1 MALIALKRS
10 HIIAAAAMTALVAA
24 CATSSGQAAP
34 PIAGPA
40 PVPAPETGPITYA
53 SSGHAGMDAW
63 RAAFSEKALA
73 AGHDRDVV
81 KSVLSGISPLELWLG
96 SAFQPAKTGIEDQ
109 AEFAKPIWDY
119 LRVPMSNSRI
129 STGASRLAEN
139 PALFDSLEAA
149 YGVDREAIV
158 AIWGMETSFGAVKGN
173 FDAPNVLANMAVE
186 GRRKSLAERELLSL
200 IKILEQGDAERDDLI
215 AGWAGAMGHTQF
227 MPSAYTHYATDGDG
241 DGQVNLWESEEDAL
255 SSAANFLASL
265 GWERSFRWGREVK
278 LPEGFNYQESGYKN
292 RKPLSEW
299 HEQGVKKAD
308 GSPLGEGETTAY
320 VIVPAGHNGPAFI
333 AYKNFRVIMRW
344 NNSEFYAI
352 AVGVLA
358 DRIAG
363 ASGIKAT
370 LPDLPAYNRKDII
383 ALQSKLNDLGFDVG
397 KPDGIIGP
405 ATREG
410 IRNYQISNNMI
421 ADGFPGLEVMA
432 ALNVELERDK
442 ASQS

>member
-1 MALIALKRS
+1 MRLASLQFSFLSTFSLKGGVFRTSLALLFTGAVISLASANEHFSSCTAALADRAKQEGVSQQIIDEIFPHLVHQDRVIELDRSQPEFVQTFPGYFSKRVTDWRTEKGK
-10 HIIAAAAMTALVAA
+10 AMYAKHEKLLHKLSDKYGVPPHYLLAFWGLETNFGSYKGKMPVLDSLATLACDKRRSKYFTQEFLVAVKLM
-24 CATSSGQAAP
+24 Q
-34 PIAGPA
+34 
-40 PVPAPETGPITYA
+40 
-53 SSGHAGMDAW
+53 
-63 RAAFSEKALA
+63 REKLKK
-73 AGHDRDVV
+73 DNMV
-81 KSVLSGISPLELWLG
+81 G
-96 SAFQPAKTGIEDQ
+96 S
-109 AEFAKPIWDY
+109 
-119 LRVPMSNSRI
+119 
-129 STGASRLAEN
+129 
-139 PALFDSLEAA
+139 
-149 YGVDREAIV
+149 
-158 AIWGMETSFGAVKGN
+158 
-173 FDAPNVLANMAVE
+173 
-186 GRRKSLAERELLSL
+186 
-200 IKILEQGDAERDDLI
+200 
-215 AGWAGAMGHTQF
+215 WAGAMGHTQF
-227 MPSAYTHYATDGDG
+227 MPSAYTHYAIDGDG

>member
-1 MALIALKRS
+1 MRLASLQFSFLSTFSLKGGVFRTSLALLFTGAVINSASANEHFSSCTAALADKAKQEGVSQQIIDEVFPHLVHQDRVIELDRSQPEFVQTFPGYFSKRVTDWRTEKGK
-10 HIIAAAAMTALVAA
+10 AMYAKHEKLLHKLSDKYGVPPHYLLAFWGLETNFGSYKGKMPVLDSLATLACDKRRSKYFTQEFLVAVKLM
-24 CATSSGQAAP
+24 Q
-34 PIAGPA
+34 
-40 PVPAPETGPITYA
+40 
-53 SSGHAGMDAW
+53 
-63 RAAFSEKALA
+63 REKLKK
-73 AGHDRDVV
+73 DNMV
-81 KSVLSGISPLELWLG
+81 G
-96 SAFQPAKTGIEDQ
+96 S
-109 AEFAKPIWDY
+109 
-119 LRVPMSNSRI
+119 
-129 STGASRLAEN
+129 
-139 PALFDSLEAA
+139 
-149 YGVDREAIV
+149 
-158 AIWGMETSFGAVKGN
+158 
-173 FDAPNVLANMAVE
+173 
-186 GRRKSLAERELLSL
+186 
-200 IKILEQGDAERDDLI
+200 
-215 AGWAGAMGHTQF
+215 WAGAMGHTQF
-227 MPSAYTHYATDGDG
+227 MPSAYTHYAIDGDG
-241 DGQVNLWESEEDAL
+241 DGQINLWESEEDAL

-292 RKPLSEW
+292 RKPLSKW
-299 HEQGVKKAD
+299 NDQGVKKAD
-308 GSPLGEGETTAY
+308 GSALGKGDTTAY

-370 LPDLPAYNRKDII
+370 LPDLPAYSRKDII
-383 ALQSKLNDLGFDVG
+383 ALQSKLNNLGFDVG

-410 IRNYQISNNMI
+410 IRNYQISTNMI

>member
-1 MALIALKRS
+1 MRLASLQFSFLSTFSLKGGVFRTSLALLFTGAVISSASANEHFSSCTAALADRAKQEGVSQQIIDEIFPHLVHQDRVIELDRSQPEFVQTFPGYFSKRVTDWRTEKGK
-10 HIIAAAAMTALVAA
+10 AMYAKHEKLLHKLSDKYGVPPHYLLAFWGLETNFGSYKGKMPVLDSLATLACDKRRSKYFTQEFLVAVKLM
-24 CATSSGQAAP
+24 Q
-34 PIAGPA
+34 
-40 PVPAPETGPITYA
+40 
-53 SSGHAGMDAW
+53 
-63 RAAFSEKALA
+63 REKLKK
-73 AGHDRDVV
+73 DNMV
-81 KSVLSGISPLELWLG
+81 G
-96 SAFQPAKTGIEDQ
+96 S
-109 AEFAKPIWDY
+109 W
-119 LRVPMSNSRI
+119 V
-129 STGASRLAEN
+129 
-139 PALFDSLEAA
+139 
-149 YGVDREAIV
+149 
-158 AIWGMETSFGAVKGN
+158 
-173 FDAPNVLANMAVE
+173 
-186 GRRKSLAERELLSL
+186 
-200 IKILEQGDAERDDLI
+200 
-215 AGWAGAMGHTQF
+215 GAMGHTQF
-227 MPSAYTHYATDGDG
+227 MPSAYTHYAIDGDG
-241 DGQVNLWESEEDAL
+241 DGQINLWESEEDAL

-278 LPEGFNYQESGYKN
+278 LPEGFNYQETGYKN

>member
-1 MALIALKRS
+1 MRLASLQFSFLSTFSLKGGVFRTSLALLFTGAVISSASANEHFSSCTAALADRAKQEGVSQQIIDEIFPHLVHQDRVIELDRSQPEFVQTFPGYFSKRVTDWRTEKGKTMYAKHEKLLHKLS
-10 HIIAAAAMTALVAA
+10 DKYGVPPHYLLAFWGLETNFGSYKGKMPVLDSLATLACDKRRSKYFTQEFLVAVKLM
-24 CATSSGQAAP
+24 Q
-34 PIAGPA
+34 
-40 PVPAPETGPITYA
+40 
-53 SSGHAGMDAW
+53 
-63 RAAFSEKALA
+63 REKLKK
-73 AGHDRDVV
+73 DNMV
-81 KSVLSGISPLELWLG
+81 G
-96 SAFQPAKTGIEDQ
+96 S
-109 AEFAKPIWDY
+109 
-119 LRVPMSNSRI
+119 
-129 STGASRLAEN
+129 
-139 PALFDSLEAA
+139 
-149 YGVDREAIV
+149 
-158 AIWGMETSFGAVKGN
+158 
-173 FDAPNVLANMAVE
+173 
-186 GRRKSLAERELLSL
+186 
-200 IKILEQGDAERDDLI
+200 
-215 AGWAGAMGHTQF
+215 WAGAMGHTQF
-227 MPSAYTHYATDGDG
+227 MPSAYTHYAIDGDG

>member
-1 MALIALKRS
+1 MFRTSLALLFTGAVISSASANEHFSSCTAALADRAKQEGVSQQIIDEIFPHLVHQDRVIELDRSQPEFVQTFPGYFSKRVTDWRTEKGK
-10 HIIAAAAMTALVAA
+10 AMYAKHEKLLHKLSDKYGVPPHYLLAFWGLETNFGSYKGKMPVLDSLATLACDKRRSKYFTQEFLVAVKLM
-24 CATSSGQAAP
+24 Q
-34 PIAGPA
+34 
-40 PVPAPETGPITYA
+40 
-53 SSGHAGMDAW
+53 
-63 RAAFSEKALA
+63 REKLKK
-73 AGHDRDVV
+73 DNMV
-81 KSVLSGISPLELWLG
+81 G
-96 SAFQPAKTGIEDQ
+96 S
-109 AEFAKPIWDY
+109 
-119 LRVPMSNSRI
+119 
-129 STGASRLAEN
+129 
-139 PALFDSLEAA
+139 
-149 YGVDREAIV
+149 
-158 AIWGMETSFGAVKGN
+158 
-173 FDAPNVLANMAVE
+173 
-186 GRRKSLAERELLSL
+186 
-200 IKILEQGDAERDDLI
+200 
-215 AGWAGAMGHTQF
+215 WAGAMGHTQF
-227 MPSAYTHYATDGDG
+227 MPSAYTHYAIDGDG

>member
-1 MALIALKRS
+1 MRLASLQFSFLSTFSLKGGVFRTSLALLFTGAVISSASANEHFSSCTAALADRAKQEGVSQQIIDEIFPHLVHQDRVIELDRSQPEFVQTFPGYFSKRVTDWRTEKGK
-10 HIIAAAAMTALVAA
+10 AMYAKHEKLLHKLSDKYGVPPHYLLAFWGLETNFGSYKGKMPVLDSLATLACDKRRSKYFTQEFLVAVKLM
-24 CATSSGQAAP
+24 Q
-34 PIAGPA
+34 
-40 PVPAPETGPITYA
+40 
-53 SSGHAGMDAW
+53 
-63 RAAFSEKALA
+63 REKLKK
-73 AGHDRDVV
+73 DNMV
-81 KSVLSGISPLELWLG
+81 G
-96 SAFQPAKTGIEDQ
+96 S
-109 AEFAKPIWDY
+109 
-119 LRVPMSNSRI
+119 
-129 STGASRLAEN
+129 
-139 PALFDSLEAA
+139 
-149 YGVDREAIV
+149 
-158 AIWGMETSFGAVKGN
+158 
-173 FDAPNVLANMAVE
+173 
-186 GRRKSLAERELLSL
+186 
-200 IKILEQGDAERDDLI
+200 
-215 AGWAGAMGHTQF
+215 WAGAMGHTQF
-227 MPSAYTHYATDGDG
+227 MPSAYTHYAIDGDG

>member
-1 MALIALKRS
+1 MRLASLKSSFFSNRSPRRAKSYASFLRTSLSLFLATAAINSALANEQFASCTAALAEKAKQEGVSQQTIDDVFPRLVHQDRVIDLDRSQPEFVQTFPGYFSKRVTDWRTEKGKEMYAKHEKLLHKLS
-10 HIIAAAAMTALVAA
+10 EKYGVPPHYLLAFWGLETNFGSYKGKMPVLDSLATLACDKRRSTYFTQEFLVA
-24 CATSSGQAAP
+24 
-34 PIAGPA
+34 
-40 PVPAPETGPITYA
+40 
-53 SSGHAGMDAW
+53 
-63 RAAFSEKALA
+63 
-73 AGHDRDVV
+73 V
-81 KSVLSGISPLELWLG
+81 KL
-96 SAFQPAKTGIEDQ
+96 
-109 AEFAKPIWDY
+109 
-119 LRVPMSNSRI
+119 M
-129 STGASRLAEN
+129 
-139 PALFDSLEAA
+139 
-149 YGVDREAIV
+149 
-158 AIWGMETSFGAVKGN
+158 
-173 FDAPNVLANMAVE
+173 
-186 GRRKSLAERELLSL
+186 EREKLQ
-200 IKILEQGDAERDDLI
+200 KDDMI
-215 AGWAGAMGHTQF
+215 GSWAGAMGHTQF
-227 MPSAYTHYATDGDG
+227 MPSAYTHYAIDGDG
-241 DGQVNLWESEEDAL
+241 DGQINLWASEEDAL
-255 SSAANFLASL
+255 SSAANFLANL
-265 GWERSFRWGREVK
+265 GWERSFRWGREVQ
-278 LPEGFNYQESGYKN
+278 LPENFDYQESGYKN

-299 HEQGVKKAD
+299 HVQGVKKAD
-308 GSPLGEGETTAY
+308 GSELGEGDTTAY

-432 ALNVELERDK
+432 ALNIDLETTT
-442 ASQS
+442 S

>member
-1 MALIALKRS
+1 MRLASLQSTFFSTFSLKGGVFRTSLALLFTGAVISSASANEHFSSCTAALADRAKQEGVSQQIIDEVFPHLVHQDRVIELDRSQPEFVQTFPGYFSKRVTDWRTEKGK
-10 HIIAAAAMTALVAA
+10 AMYAKHEKLLHKLSDKYGVPPHYLLAFWGLETNFGSYKGKMPVLDSLATLACDKRRSKYFTQEFLVAVKLM
-24 CATSSGQAAP
+24 Q
-34 PIAGPA
+34 
-40 PVPAPETGPITYA
+40 
-53 SSGHAGMDAW
+53 
-63 RAAFSEKALA
+63 REKLKK
-73 AGHDRDVV
+73 DNMV
-81 KSVLSGISPLELWLG
+81 G
-96 SAFQPAKTGIEDQ
+96 S
-109 AEFAKPIWDY
+109 
-119 LRVPMSNSRI
+119 
-129 STGASRLAEN
+129 
-139 PALFDSLEAA
+139 
-149 YGVDREAIV
+149 
-158 AIWGMETSFGAVKGN
+158 
-173 FDAPNVLANMAVE
+173 
-186 GRRKSLAERELLSL
+186 
-200 IKILEQGDAERDDLI
+200 
-215 AGWAGAMGHTQF
+215 WAGAMGHTQF
-227 MPSAYTHYATDGDG
+227 MPSAYTHYAIDGDG

>member
-1 MALIALKRS
+1 MYAKHEKLLHKLSDKYGVPPHYLLAFWGLETNFGSYKGKMPVLDSLATLACDKRRS
-10 HIIAAAAMTALVAA
+10 KYFTQEFLVAVKLM
-24 CATSSGQAAP
+24 Q
-34 PIAGPA
+34 
-40 PVPAPETGPITYA
+40 
-53 SSGHAGMDAW
+53 
-63 RAAFSEKALA
+63 REKLKK
-73 AGHDRDVV
+73 DNMV
-81 KSVLSGISPLELWLG
+81 G
-96 SAFQPAKTGIEDQ
+96 S
-109 AEFAKPIWDY
+109 
-119 LRVPMSNSRI
+119 
-129 STGASRLAEN
+129 
-139 PALFDSLEAA
+139 
-149 YGVDREAIV
+149 
-158 AIWGMETSFGAVKGN
+158 
-173 FDAPNVLANMAVE
+173 
-186 GRRKSLAERELLSL
+186 
-200 IKILEQGDAERDDLI
+200 
-215 AGWAGAMGHTQF
+215 WAGAMGHTQF
-227 MPSAYTHYATDGDG
+227 MPSAYTHYAIDGDG

>member
-1 MALIALKRS
+1 MRLASLQFSFLSTFSLKGGVFRTSLALLFTGAVISSASANEHFSSCTAALADRAKQEGVSQQIIDEIFPHLVHQDRVIELDRSQPEFVQTFPGYFSKRVTDWRTEKGK
-10 HIIAAAAMTALVAA
+10 AMYAKHEKLLHKLSDKYGVPPHYLLAFWGLETNFGSYKGKMPVLDSLATLACDKRRSKYFTQEFLVAVKLM
-24 CATSSGQAAP
+24 Q
-34 PIAGPA
+34 
-40 PVPAPETGPITYA
+40 
-53 SSGHAGMDAW
+53 
-63 RAAFSEKALA
+63 REKLKK
-73 AGHDRDVV
+73 DNMV
-81 KSVLSGISPLELWLG
+81 G
-96 SAFQPAKTGIEDQ
+96 S
-109 AEFAKPIWDY
+109 
-119 LRVPMSNSRI
+119 
-129 STGASRLAEN
+129 
-139 PALFDSLEAA
+139 
-149 YGVDREAIV
+149 
-158 AIWGMETSFGAVKGN
+158 
-173 FDAPNVLANMAVE
+173 
-186 GRRKSLAERELLSL
+186 
-200 IKILEQGDAERDDLI
+200 
-215 AGWAGAMGHTQF
+215 WAGAMGHTQF
-227 MPSAYTHYATDGDG
+227 MPSAYTHYAIDGDG

-410 IRNYQISNNMI
+410 IRNYQ
-421 ADGFPGLEVMA
+421 LK
-432 ALNVELERDK
+432 ALNQQPL
-442 ASQS
+442 SPSN

>member
-1 MALIALKRS
+1 MRLASLQFSFLSTFSLKGGVFRTSLALLFTGAVISSASANEHFSSCTAALADRAKQEGVSQQIIDEIFPHLVHQDRVIELDRSQPEFVQTFPGYFSKRVTDWRTEKGK
-10 HIIAAAAMTALVAA
+10 AMYAKHEKLLHKLSDKYGVPPHYLLAFWGLETNFGSYKGKMPVLDSLATLACDKRRSKYFTQEFLVAVKLM
-24 CATSSGQAAP
+24 Q
-34 PIAGPA
+34 
-40 PVPAPETGPITYA
+40 
-53 SSGHAGMDAW
+53 
-63 RAAFSEKALA
+63 REKLKK
-73 AGHDRDVV
+73 DNMV
-81 KSVLSGISPLELWLG
+81 G
-96 SAFQPAKTGIEDQ
+96 S
-109 AEFAKPIWDY
+109 
-119 LRVPMSNSRI
+119 
-129 STGASRLAEN
+129 
-139 PALFDSLEAA
+139 
-149 YGVDREAIV
+149 
-158 AIWGMETSFGAVKGN
+158 
-173 FDAPNVLANMAVE
+173 
-186 GRRKSLAERELLSL
+186 
-200 IKILEQGDAERDDLI
+200 
-215 AGWAGAMGHTQF
+215 WAGAMGHTQF
-227 MPSAYTHYATDGDG
+227 MPSAYTHYAIDGDG
-241 DGQVNLWESEEDAL
+241 DGQINLWESEEDAL

-278 LPEGFNYQESGYKN
+278 LPEGFNYQETGYKN

>member
-1 MALIALKRS
+1 MRLASLQFSFLSTFSLKGGVFRTSLALLFTGAVISSASANEHFSSCTAALADRAKQEGVSQQIIDEIFPHLVHQDRVIELDRSQPEFVQTFPGYFSKRVTDWRTEKGK
-10 HIIAAAAMTALVAA
+10 AMYAKHEKLLHKLSDKYGVPPHYLLAFWGLETNFGSYKGKMPVLDSLATLACDKRRSKYFTQEFLVAVKLM
-24 CATSSGQAAP
+24 Q
-34 PIAGPA
+34 
-40 PVPAPETGPITYA
+40 
-53 SSGHAGMDAW
+53 
-63 RAAFSEKALA
+63 REKLKK
-73 AGHDRDVV
+73 DNMV
-81 KSVLSGISPLELWLG
+81 G
-96 SAFQPAKTGIEDQ
+96 S
-109 AEFAKPIWDY
+109 
-119 LRVPMSNSRI
+119 
-129 STGASRLAEN
+129 
-139 PALFDSLEAA
+139 
-149 YGVDREAIV
+149 
-158 AIWGMETSFGAVKGN
+158 
-173 FDAPNVLANMAVE
+173 
-186 GRRKSLAERELLSL
+186 
-200 IKILEQGDAERDDLI
+200 
-215 AGWAGAMGHTQF
+215 WAGAMGHTQF
-227 MPSAYTHYATDGDG
+227 MPSAYTHYAIDGDG

-442 ASQS
+442 

>member
-1 MALIALKRS
+1 MRLASLQFSFLSTFSLKGGVFRTSLALLFTGAVISSASANEHFSSCTAALADRAKQEGVSQQIIDEVFPHLVHQDRVIELDRSQPEFEQTFPGYFSKRVTDWRTEKGK
-10 HIIAAAAMTALVAA
+10 AMYAKHEKLLHKLSDKYGVPPHYLLAFWGLETNFGSYKGKMPVLDSLATLACDKRRSKYFTQEFLVAVKLM
-24 CATSSGQAAP
+24 Q
-34 PIAGPA
+34 
-40 PVPAPETGPITYA
+40 
-53 SSGHAGMDAW
+53 
-63 RAAFSEKALA
+63 REKLKK
-73 AGHDRDVV
+73 DNMV
-81 KSVLSGISPLELWLG
+81 G
-96 SAFQPAKTGIEDQ
+96 S
-109 AEFAKPIWDY
+109 
-119 LRVPMSNSRI
+119 
-129 STGASRLAEN
+129 
-139 PALFDSLEAA
+139 
-149 YGVDREAIV
+149 
-158 AIWGMETSFGAVKGN
+158 
-173 FDAPNVLANMAVE
+173 
-186 GRRKSLAERELLSL
+186 
-200 IKILEQGDAERDDLI
+200 
-215 AGWAGAMGHTQF
+215 WAGAMGHTQF
-227 MPSAYTHYATDGDG
+227 MPSAYTHYAIDGDG
-241 DGQVNLWESEEDAL
+241 DGQINLWESEEDAL

>member
-1 MALIALKRS
+1 MRLASLQFSFLSTFSLKGGVFRTSLALLFTGAVISSASANEHFSSCTAALADRAKQEGVSQQIIGGIFPRRVRLGRVIELDRSQPEFVQTFPGYFSKRVTDWRTEKGK
-10 HIIAAAAMTALVAA
+10 AMYTKHEKLLHKLSDKYGVPPHYLLAFWGLETNFGSYKGKMPVLDSLATLACDKRRSKYFTQEFLVAVKLM
-24 CATSSGQAAP
+24 Q
-34 PIAGPA
+34 
-40 PVPAPETGPITYA
+40 
-53 SSGHAGMDAW
+53 
-63 RAAFSEKALA
+63 REKLKK
-73 AGHDRDVV
+73 DNMV
-81 KSVLSGISPLELWLG
+81 G
-96 SAFQPAKTGIEDQ
+96 S
-109 AEFAKPIWDY
+109 
-119 LRVPMSNSRI
+119 
-129 STGASRLAEN
+129 
-139 PALFDSLEAA
+139 
-149 YGVDREAIV
+149 
-158 AIWGMETSFGAVKGN
+158 
-173 FDAPNVLANMAVE
+173 
-186 GRRKSLAERELLSL
+186 
-200 IKILEQGDAERDDLI
+200 
-215 AGWAGAMGHTQF
+215 WAGAMGHTQF
-227 MPSAYTHYATDGDG
+227 MPSAYTHYAIDGDG

>member
-1 MALIALKRS
+1 MRLASLQFSFLSTFSLKGGVFRTSLALLFTGAVISSASANEHFSSCTAALADRAKQEGVSQQIIDEIFPHLVHQDRVIELDRSQPEFVQTFPGYFSKRVTDWRTEKGK
-10 HIIAAAAMTALVAA
+10 AMYAKHEKLLHKLSDKYGVPPHYLLAFWGLETNFGSYKGKMPVLDSLATLACDKRRSKYFTQEFLVAVKLM
-24 CATSSGQAAP
+24 Q
-34 PIAGPA
+34 
-40 PVPAPETGPITYA
+40 
-53 SSGHAGMDAW
+53 
-63 RAAFSEKALA
+63 REKLKK
-73 AGHDRDVV
+73 DNMV
-81 KSVLSGISPLELWLG
+81 G
-96 SAFQPAKTGIEDQ
+96 S
-109 AEFAKPIWDY
+109 
-119 LRVPMSNSRI
+119 
-129 STGASRLAEN
+129 
-139 PALFDSLEAA
+139 
-149 YGVDREAIV
+149 
-158 AIWGMETSFGAVKGN
+158 
-173 FDAPNVLANMAVE
+173 
-186 GRRKSLAERELLSL
+186 
-200 IKILEQGDAERDDLI
+200 
-215 AGWAGAMGHTQF
+215 WAGAMGHTQF
-227 MPSAYTHYATDGDG
+227 MPSAYTHYAIDGDG

-320 VIVPAGHNGPAFI
+320 GPAFI

>member
-1 MALIALKRS
+1 MRLASLQFSFLSTFSLKGGVFRTSLALLFTGAVISSASANEHFSSCTAALADRAKQEGVSQQIIDEIFPHLVHQDRVIELDRSQPEFVQTFPGYFSKRVTDWRTEKGK
-10 HIIAAAAMTALVAA
+10 AMYAKHEKLLHKLSDKYGVPPHYLLAFWGLETNFGSYKGKMPVLDSLATLACDKRRSKYFTQEFLVAVKLM
-24 CATSSGQAAP
+24 Q
-34 PIAGPA
+34 
-40 PVPAPETGPITYA
+40 
-53 SSGHAGMDAW
+53 
-63 RAAFSEKALA
+63 REKLKK
-73 AGHDRDVV
+73 DNMV
-81 KSVLSGISPLELWLG
+81 G
-96 SAFQPAKTGIEDQ
+96 S
-109 AEFAKPIWDY
+109 
-119 LRVPMSNSRI
+119 
-129 STGASRLAEN
+129 
-139 PALFDSLEAA
+139 
-149 YGVDREAIV
+149 
-158 AIWGMETSFGAVKGN
+158 
-173 FDAPNVLANMAVE
+173 
-186 GRRKSLAERELLSL
+186 
-200 IKILEQGDAERDDLI
+200 
-215 AGWAGAMGHTQF
+215 WAGAMGHTQF
-227 MPSAYTHYATDGDG
+227 MPSAYTHYAIDGDG

-421 ADGFPGLEVMA
+421 ADGFPGLDVMA

>member
-1 MALIALKRS
+1 MRLASLQFSFLSTFSLKGGVFRTSLALLFTGAVISSASANEHFSSCTAALADRAKQEGVSQQIIDEIFPHLVHQDRVIELDRSQPEFVQTFPGYFSKRVTDWRTEKGK
-10 HIIAAAAMTALVAA
+10 AMYAKHEKLLHKLSDKYGVPPHYLLAFWGLETNFGSYKGKMPVLDSLATLACDKRRSKYFTQEFLVAVKLM
-24 CATSSGQAAP
+24 Q
-34 PIAGPA
+34 
-40 PVPAPETGPITYA
+40 
-53 SSGHAGMDAW
+53 
-63 RAAFSEKALA
+63 REKLKK
-73 AGHDRDVV
+73 DNMV
-81 KSVLSGISPLELWLG
+81 G
-96 SAFQPAKTGIEDQ
+96 S
-109 AEFAKPIWDY
+109 
-119 LRVPMSNSRI
+119 
-129 STGASRLAEN
+129 
-139 PALFDSLEAA
+139 
-149 YGVDREAIV
+149 
-158 AIWGMETSFGAVKGN
+158 
-173 FDAPNVLANMAVE
+173 
-186 GRRKSLAERELLSL
+186 
-200 IKILEQGDAERDDLI
+200 
-215 AGWAGAMGHTQF
+215 WAGAMGHTQF
-227 MPSAYTHYATDGDG
+227 MPSAYTHYAIDGDG

-432 ALNVELERDK
+432 ALNIDLVSK
-442 ASQS
+442 ATS

>member
-1 MALIALKRS
+1 MRLASLQFSFLSTFSLKGGVFRTSLALLFTGAVISSASANEHFSSCTAALADRATQEGVSQQIIDEIFPHLVHQDRVIELDRSQPEFVQTFPGYFSKRVTDWRTEKGK
-10 HIIAAAAMTALVAA
+10 AMYAKHEKLLHKLSDKYGVPPHYLLAFWGLETNFGSYKGKMPVLDSLATLACDKRRSKYFTQEFLVAVKLM
-24 CATSSGQAAP
+24 Q
-34 PIAGPA
+34 
-40 PVPAPETGPITYA
+40 
-53 SSGHAGMDAW
+53 
-63 RAAFSEKALA
+63 REKLKK
-73 AGHDRDVV
+73 DNMV
-81 KSVLSGISPLELWLG
+81 G
-96 SAFQPAKTGIEDQ
+96 S
-109 AEFAKPIWDY
+109 
-119 LRVPMSNSRI
+119 
-129 STGASRLAEN
+129 
-139 PALFDSLEAA
+139 
-149 YGVDREAIV
+149 
-158 AIWGMETSFGAVKGN
+158 
-173 FDAPNVLANMAVE
+173 
-186 GRRKSLAERELLSL
+186 
-200 IKILEQGDAERDDLI
+200 
-215 AGWAGAMGHTQF
+215 WAGAMGHTQF
-227 MPSAYTHYATDGDG
+227 MPSAYTHYAIDGDG

>member
-1 MALIALKRS
+1 MRLASLQFSFLSTFSLKGGVFRTSLALLFTGAVISSASANEHFSSCTAALADRAKQEGVSQQIIDEIFPHLVHQDRVIELDRSQPEFVQTFPGYFSKRVTDWRTEKGK
-10 HIIAAAAMTALVAA
+10 AMYAKHEKLLHKLSDKYGVPPHYLLAFWGLETNFGSYKGKMPVLDSLATLACDKRRSKYFTQEFLVAVKLM
-24 CATSSGQAAP
+24 Q
-34 PIAGPA
+34 
-40 PVPAPETGPITYA
+40 
-53 SSGHAGMDAW
+53 
-63 RAAFSEKALA
+63 REKLKK
-73 AGHDRDVV
+73 DNMV
-81 KSVLSGISPLELWLG
+81 G
-96 SAFQPAKTGIEDQ
+96 S
-109 AEFAKPIWDY
+109 
-119 LRVPMSNSRI
+119 
-129 STGASRLAEN
+129 
-139 PALFDSLEAA
+139 
-149 YGVDREAIV
+149 
-158 AIWGMETSFGAVKGN
+158 
-173 FDAPNVLANMAVE
+173 
-186 GRRKSLAERELLSL
+186 
-200 IKILEQGDAERDDLI
+200 
-215 AGWAGAMGHTQF
+215 WAGAMGHTQF
-227 MPSAYTHYATDGDG
+227 MPSAYTHYAIDGDG

-383 ALQSKLNDLGFDVG
+383 ALPSKLNDLGFDVG

>member
-1 MALIALKRS
+1 MRLASLQFSFLSTFSLKGGVFRTSLALLFTGAVISSATANEHFSSCTAALADRAKQEGVSQQIIDEIFPHLVHQDRVIELDRSQPEFVQTFPGYFSKRVTDWRTEKGK
-10 HIIAAAAMTALVAA
+10 AMYAKHEKLLHKLSDKYGVPPHYLLAFWGLETNFGSYKGKMPVLDSLATLACDKRRSKYFTQEFLVAVKLM
-24 CATSSGQAAP
+24 Q
-34 PIAGPA
+34 
-40 PVPAPETGPITYA
+40 
-53 SSGHAGMDAW
+53 
-63 RAAFSEKALA
+63 REKLKK
-73 AGHDRDVV
+73 DNMV
-81 KSVLSGISPLELWLG
+81 G
-96 SAFQPAKTGIEDQ
+96 S
-109 AEFAKPIWDY
+109 
-119 LRVPMSNSRI
+119 
-129 STGASRLAEN
+129 
-139 PALFDSLEAA
+139 
-149 YGVDREAIV
+149 
-158 AIWGMETSFGAVKGN
+158 
-173 FDAPNVLANMAVE
+173 
-186 GRRKSLAERELLSL
+186 
-200 IKILEQGDAERDDLI
+200 
-215 AGWAGAMGHTQF
+215 WAGAMGHTQF
-227 MPSAYTHYATDGDG
+227 MPSAYTHYAIDGDG

>member
-1 MALIALKRS
+1 MRLASLQFSFLSTFSLKGGVFRTSLALLFTGAVISSASANEHFSSCTAALADRAKQEGVSQQIIDEIFPHLVHQDRVIELDRSQPEFVQTFPGYFSKRVTDWRTEKGK
-10 HIIAAAAMTALVAA
+10 AMYTKHEKLLHKLSDKYGVPPHYLLAFWGLETNFGSYKGKMPVLDSLATLACDKRRSKYFTQEFLVAVKLM
-24 CATSSGQAAP
+24 Q
-34 PIAGPA
+34 
-40 PVPAPETGPITYA
+40 
-53 SSGHAGMDAW
+53 
-63 RAAFSEKALA
+63 REKLKK
-73 AGHDRDVV
+73 DNMV
-81 KSVLSGISPLELWLG
+81 G
-96 SAFQPAKTGIEDQ
+96 S
-109 AEFAKPIWDY
+109 
-119 LRVPMSNSRI
+119 
-129 STGASRLAEN
+129 
-139 PALFDSLEAA
+139 
-149 YGVDREAIV
+149 
-158 AIWGMETSFGAVKGN
+158 
-173 FDAPNVLANMAVE
+173 
-186 GRRKSLAERELLSL
+186 
-200 IKILEQGDAERDDLI
+200 
-215 AGWAGAMGHTQF
+215 WAGAMGHTQF
-227 MPSAYTHYATDGDG
+227 MPSAYTHYAIDGDG

>member
-1 MALIALKRS
+1 MRLASLQFSFLSTFSLKGGVFRTSLALLFTGAVISSASANEHFSSCTAALADRAKQEGVSQQIIDEIFPHLVHQDRVIELDRSQPEFVQTFPGYFSKRVTDWRTEKGK
-10 HIIAAAAMTALVAA
+10 AMYAKHEKLLHKLSDKYGVPPHYLLAFWGLETNFGSYKGKMPVLDSLATLACDKRRSKYFTQEFLVAVKLM
-24 CATSSGQAAP
+24 Q
-34 PIAGPA
+34 
-40 PVPAPETGPITYA
+40 
-53 SSGHAGMDAW
+53 
-63 RAAFSEKALA
+63 REKLKK
-73 AGHDRDVV
+73 DNMV
-81 KSVLSGISPLELWLG
+81 G
-96 SAFQPAKTGIEDQ
+96 S
-109 AEFAKPIWDY
+109 
-119 LRVPMSNSRI
+119 
-129 STGASRLAEN
+129 
-139 PALFDSLEAA
+139 
-149 YGVDREAIV
+149 
-158 AIWGMETSFGAVKGN
+158 
-173 FDAPNVLANMAVE
+173 
-186 GRRKSLAERELLSL
+186 
-200 IKILEQGDAERDDLI
+200 
-215 AGWAGAMGHTQF
+215 WAGAMGHTQF
-227 MPSAYTHYATDGDG
+227 MPSAYTHYAIDGDG

-320 VIVPAGHNGPAFI
+320 VIVPAGQNGPAFI